1 MSALDD
7 DQPQQFAS
15 AAAAARKPSLSVVV
29 ATKDRSSRL
38 KSLLDALDQ
47 QTIGRGA
54 FELVVVDDG
63 SSDSTAEILAGRADL
78 IIRHDSATGP
88 AIARQ
93 EGWEASAGSLI
104 AFTDDDCRPEPDWLE
119 QALIAHTAAPGA
131 IVQGQTRPDPRED
144 SLIRDP
150 LARSIRVNDLGPF
163 FQTCNVFY
171 PRALLESVG
180 GFDPTIPR
188 PSVEDA
194 DLAMRALATGC
205 GAVYAEA
212 AIVNHAVEVQELRN
226 AVQGA
231 RRWASLIPLVE
242 RHPELRK
249 AFPWRGY
256 IWRETHA
263 RLLLAAVGIGLA
275 RVTGRRVFLLWAV
288 PYLSLRNGWYP
299 AGMLATFKA
308 LPKVLPVDL
317 AEIAVLAEASFRERR
332 LLL

>member
-1 MSALDD
+1 M
-7 DQPQQFAS
+7 P
-15 AAAAARKPSLSVVV
+15 PLSVVV

-38 KSLLDALDQ
+38 ESLLEALET
-47 QTIGRGA
+47 QTIGRKA

-63 SSDSTAEILAGRADL
+63 STDSTPQVLNGRADRV
-78 IIRHDSATGP
+78 IRHETATGP

-93 EGWEASAGSLI
+93 AGWHAAGGQLI

-119 QALIAHTAAPGA
+119 QALIAHAAAPGA

-144 SLIRDP
+144 SVIRDP

-171 PRALLESVG
+171 PRAVLEAVG

-212 AIVNHAVEVQELRN
+212 AIVNHAVEVQPLGN
-226 AVQGA
+226 AIKGA
-231 RRWASLIPLVE
+231 RRWASLIPLIE
-242 RHPELRK
+242 RHPQLRK

-256 IWRETHA
+256 VWRETHA
-263 RLLLAAVGIGLA
+263 RVLLAAAGIGLA
-275 RVTGRRVFLLWAV
+275 RVTGRKVFLLWAI

-299 AGMLATFKA
+299 AGILATFKA
-308 LPKVLPVDL
+308 LPKVLPVDI
-317 AEIAVLAEASFRERR
+317 AEVAVLADASIRERR